1 MSLKYTLDQA
11 RTRIVALEGKVGLP
25 TPAWPLT
32 YGNDCLG
39 TITERLGL
47 RTPKQLDAHFI
58 SIAAFRDWIADAPEA
73 ADWEE
78 IPVSQ
83 VRPGDIL
90 FENWDQPRSRIA
102 EHAEWVYS
110 GTYSSGRLRITSANT
125 GPAPGVE
132 SPRGIWRKYRDVGD
146 WLVGAARPPY
156 RNPAVAA
163 PPKKRADARLL
174 GTWMNQQHELRA
186 AGVPETGVGD
196 RVQPD
201 GSIKPGDG
209 VTDPA
214 PRYWFGVQTWGHLHG
229 KYPTPPFQIDKVPGD
244 QSRRV
249 EKIMLARAK
258 AAKR

>member
-1 MSLKYTLDQA
+1 MADLKYTLDQA
-11 RTRIVALEGKVGLP
+11 RDRIVALEGKVGLP
-25 TPAWPLT
+25 TPAWPLP

-156 RNPAVAA
+156 RATATATPSREKAE
-163 PPKKRADARLL
+163 ARLVA
-174 GTWMNQQHELRA
+174 TWLNRQPELRK
-186 AGVPETGVGD
+186 AGVPQTGTGDIQHTGGETV
-196 RVQPD
+196 
-201 GSIKPGDG
+201 PGDG
-209 VTDPA
+209 VKGPI
-214 PRYWFGVQTWGHLHG
+214 YVLNVQTWGHLHG
-229 KYPTPPFQIDKVPGD
+229 KYPVPPFEIDGIWGPQTHKVD
-244 QSRRV
+244 AIITA
-249 EKIMLARAK
+249 KAK